1 MNRLFSLNQHHRKTS
16 GGVRRNIHWMD
27 QGGAGTIGWFKI
39 YKDGRV
45 VEE

>member
-1 MNRLFSLNQHHRKTS
+1 
-16 GGVRRNIHWMD
+16 MD

-45 VEE
+45 VGFFIEKTWIVILKLNISIFFYK